1 MINFNQFRKI
11 KKFNQFDRFSKFLLI
26 GNNIDGFVRFGI
38 QEFENFEEVKKKL
51 PKIIE
56 ELKYEGEWKL
66 SLYQVADNY
75 RISYQYEYYR
85 VPNRGKMVF
94 ELSYMNTGIINKV
107 FVCETLIHF
116 SCISKEVFKGYD
128 NNIEPIDVEIYEDF
142 YSILLFE
149 KIDGMKVK
157 NEDFRGNK
165 EELFNI

>member
-85 VPNRGKMVF
+85 VLPEYKF
-94 ELSYMNTGIINKV
+94 PK
-107 FVCETLIHF
+107 
-116 SCISKEVFKGYD
+116 D
-128 NNIEPIDVEIYEDF
+128 
-142 YSILLFE
+142 
-149 KIDGMKVK
+149 
-157 NEDFRGNK
+157 
-165 EELFNI
+165 